1 MKKLKMKTVD
11 KMKQLLIYNKRR
23 KEWKQILEISI
34 QKYMVY
40 QKFQERI
47 IKKKLPSKLLKQI

>member
-40 QKFQERI
+40 
-47 IKKKLPSKLLKQI
+47 

>member
-11 KMKQLLIYNKRR
+11 KMKQLLIYNKR

-40 QKFQERI
+40 
-47 IKKKLPSKLLKQI
+47 